1 MNQLPA
7 VPALGLTLAI
17 PRERVQRAIEACI
30 AKGAQ
35 LLQRTANTQEE
46 MEMLKRLNWD
56 WVLETCNT
64 LKECFSS
71 ETVALYFASNV
82 YFEPSLQFDDLARD
96 REEYPKIVHARIQRL
111 YGFQNMLPVVPEP
124 PTGDFIAAQF
134 HPKIY
139 HASWRPFEL
148 AQYGQA
154 VALAVKEIEDFI
166 NLLLAGSI
174 TASGADLVRKAFAPG
189 DPAKEE
195 EAGPLYDA
203 ENTVTDNTGIA
214 DLLAGFMGR
223 YKALPPNAPLSIQ
236 QTSRIMSMASYLM
249 YTLEMVR
256 PVKTDDGSGEPKQ
269 EYEFEFLKD

>member
-1 MNQLPA
+1 MHQLPA

-17 PRERVQRAIEACI
+17 PRERVQRAIEARI
-30 AKGAQ
+30 VKGNE
-35 LLQRTANTQEE
+35 LLGRTAATREE
-46 MEMLKRLNWD
+46 MDLLKRLNWD

-71 ETVALYFASNV
+71 ESVALYFASNV
-82 YFEPSLQFDDLARD
+82 YFEPSLKFDDLERD
-96 REEYPKIVHARIQRL
+96 RDEYPHIVRARIQRL
-111 YGFQNMLPVVPEP
+111 FGFANMLPVIPEP

-139 HASWRPFEL
+139 HATWRPFEL

-154 VALAVKEIEDFI
+154 VALAVKELEDSV

-174 TASGADLVRKAFAPG
+174 NSSGVELVRKAFSA
-189 DPAKEE
+189 DP
-195 EAGPLYDA
+195 EAMGPLYDQ
-203 ENTVTDNTGIA
+203 ENTAADNAGIA

-249 YTLEMVR
+249 YMLETVQ
-256 PVKTDDGSGEPKQ
+256 PVKSDDTPEEPKQ